1 MADITNIKQLNYS
14 AEEINVLLDKVKNIE
29 NTISSKVNEALTQYK
44 AYTKIVNIISKLI
57 TANQFGNDYTPKGT
71 YTYQDTN
78 ISVSYTNEKTSEEI
92 MEDLSMLLG
101 SLHNEGVSTVK
112 YKETEYV
119 WNSEGGLPGSN
130 FATSD
135 GVTLIDTV
143 TSDYVQTPE
152 EPISFELD
160 GILITY
166 TVTQEV

>member
-14 AEEINVLLDKVKNIE
+14 AEEINALLDKVKNIE
-29 NTISSKVNEALTQYK
+29 NTISNKIDEALTQYK

-57 TANQFGNDYTPKGT
+57 TANQFGDEYTPKGT

-92 MEDLSMLLG
+92 MEDLNRLLG
-101 SLHNEGVSTVK
+101 SLHTEGVSTVK

-119 WNSEGGLPGSN
+119 WNSKGGLSGSN
-130 FATSD
+130 FTTSD
-135 GVTLIDTV
+135 RVPLIDTI
-143 TSDYVQTPE
+143 TSDYAQTPE

-166 TVTQEV
+166 TVTKEV

>member
-1 MADITNIKQLNYS
+1 MSDITNIKQLNYS

-29 NTISSKVNEALTQYK
+29 NTISSKIDEALTQYK
-44 AYTKIVNIISKLI
+44 AYVKIVNIISKLI

-71 YTYQDTN
+71 YTQQDAN
-78 ISVSYTNEKTSEEI
+78 ISVSYTRDKTSDEI
-92 MEDLSMLLG
+92 IEDLSMLLG
-101 SLHNEGVSTVK
+101 SLYTEGVLTVK
-112 YKETEYV
+112 YTGVEYT

-130 FATSD
+130 FIASD
-135 GVTLIDTV
+135 GIVLIDTIK
-143 TSDYVQTPE
+143 SDYTQTPE

>member
-14 AEEINVLLDKVKNIE
+14 AEEINTLLDKVKNIE
-29 NTISSKVNEALTQYK
+29 NTISSKIDEALTQYK
-44 AYTKIVNIISKLI
+44 AYTKIVNVISKLI

-71 YTYQDTN
+71 YTCQDTN
-78 ISVSYTNEKTSEEI
+78 VFVSYTNEKTSDEI

-101 SLHNEGVSTVK
+101 ALHTEGVLTVK
-112 YKETEYV
+112 YKEIEYT
-119 WNSEGGLPGSN
+119 WNSEGELPGSN
-130 FATSD
+130 FITSD
-135 GVTLIDTV
+135 GNILIDTI
-143 TSDYVQTPE
+143 TSDYTQTPE

>member
-14 AEEINVLLDKVKNIE
+14 AEEINALLDKVKNIE
-29 NTISSKVNEALTQYK
+29 NTISNKIDEALTQYK

-57 TANQFGNDYTPKGT
+57 TANQFGDEYTPKGT

-92 MEDLSMLLG
+92 MEDLNRLLG
-101 SLHNEGVSTVK
+101 SLHTEGVSTVK

-119 WNSEGGLPGSN
+119 WNSEGGLSGSN
-130 FATSD
+130 FTTSD
-135 GVTLIDTV
+135 RVPLIDTI
-143 TSDYVQTPE
+143 TSDYAQTPE

-166 TVTQEV
+166 TVTKEV

>member
-14 AEEINVLLDKVKNIE
+14 AEEINALLDKVKNIE
-29 NTISSKVNEALTQYK
+29 NTISNKIDEALTQYK

-71 YTYQDTN
+71 YTQQDTN
-78 ISVSYTNEKTSEEI
+78 ISVSYTSEKTSDEI

-101 SLHNEGVSTVK
+101 SLHNEGISTVK
-112 YKETEYV
+112 YKETEYI
-119 WNSEGGLPGSN
+119 WNAEGGLPGSN

-135 GVTLIDTV
+135 GVALIDTI
-143 TSDYVQTPE
+143 TSDYTQSLE
-152 EPISFELD
+152 GPISFELD
-160 GILITY
+160 SILITY